1 MKRSTLCDPEE
12 LNAQKKSINNQ
23 TEFPFRSQI
32 LHDKN
37 WWTRIDLKLLMK
49 KPRTPQTTTTP
60 STVVLISCSKSKL
73 AKKAP
78 ARDLY
83 TGNLF
88 RKAVAWAEK
97 HGYTWYAVSALYGL
111 VHPDHSLEPY
121 DFTLKQL
128 RVRERE
134 SWAHMVVAAELTK
147 HVSKG
152 SHAILIMPQL
162 YRRYIE
168 IELRK
173 ASVTFENPVEHLA
186 IGKQS
191 KWLSTKTH
199 EQSAE
204 S

>member
-1 MKRSTLCDPEE
+1 MR
-12 LNAQKKSINNQ
+12 QKKSINNQ
-23 TEFPFRSQI
+23 TEFPFRRQI

-37 WWTRIDLKLLMK
+37 WWTRIDLKILMK
-49 KPRTPQTTTTP
+49 RPRTPQITTTP

-97 HGYTWYAVSALYGL
+97 QGYTWYVVSALYGL

-121 DFTLKQL
+121 DFSLKKL
-128 RVRERE
+128 RARERE
-134 SWAHMVVAAELTK
+134 SWAHMVAAAELTK
-147 HVSKG
+147 HISKG
-152 SHAILIMPQL
+152 NAILIMPEL

-168 IELRK
+168 AELRK
-173 ASVTFENPVEHLA
+173 ASITFENPIEHLA
-186 IGKQS
+186 IGQQI
-191 KWLSTKTH
+191 KWL
-199 EQSAE
+199 AR
-204 S
+204 

>member
-1 MKRSTLCDPEE
+1 MPQKRSV
-12 LNAQKKSINNQ
+12 NNQ
-23 TEFPFRSQI
+23 TEFPFIGQI
-32 LHDKN
+32 LHDKT
-37 WWTRIDLKLLMK
+37 WWTRINFDLMK
-49 KPRTPQTTTTP
+49 RPRTPQTKIAP

-88 RKAVAWAEK
+88 RKAVSWAEK
-97 HGYTWYAVSALYGL
+97 QDYTWYVVSALYGL

-128 RVRERE
+128 RARERE

-168 IELRK
+168 TELRK
-173 ASVTFENPVEHLA
+173 ASITSENPVEHLA
-186 IGKQS
+186 IGKQI
-191 KWLSTKTH
+191 KWLATNGPRGS
-199 EQSAE
+199 
-204 S
+204 